1 MRMMQVLA
9 YVIRIPVQYHSVFSL
24 FTPNVLQHCKLVRI
38 FAPSMSHSGGTTP

>member
-24 FTPNVLQHCKLVRI
+24 FAPNVLQHCKKHDLLI
-38 FAPSMSHSGGTTP
+38 EFS